1 MTSDSTDDELPLAIR
16 ICVRYKFIGS
26 DEGREKVRVSLLGP
40 QPSPATP
47 GVLLLEPITHSTG
60 LPINMAN
67 NPTELLT
74 THTEHTTP
82 AYHTQIR

>member
-1 MTSDSTDDELPLAIR
+1 MYNIYLS
-16 ICVRYKFIGS
+16 FIFIPIQYAS
-26 DEGREKVRVSLLGP
+26 FNFSEGREKVRVSLLGP

>member
-1 MTSDSTDDELPLAIR
+1 MLKV
-16 ICVRYKFIGS
+16 CVSCGCS
-26 DEGREKVRVSLLGP
+26 EGRERVRVSLLGP

-47 GVLLLEPITHSTG
+47 SVLLLEPITHSTG
-60 LPINMAN
+60 HHPINMAN
-67 NPTELLT
+67 NPAELLT